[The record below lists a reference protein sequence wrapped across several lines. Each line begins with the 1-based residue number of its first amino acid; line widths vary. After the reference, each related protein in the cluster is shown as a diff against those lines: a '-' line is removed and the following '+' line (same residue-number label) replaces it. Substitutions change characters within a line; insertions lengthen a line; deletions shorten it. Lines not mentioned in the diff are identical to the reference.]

1 LNTGNIEL
9 AGMKEQVNRQY
20 CLTLELK
27 DDDELIKL
35 YEEYHQAGNVWPE
48 VIENIKDSGIK
59 SMSIY
64 RLNTHLIMIL
74 DVVKSFNFDI
84 RAKIN
89 LNNEKVQEWELLM
102 EKFQKVEDGQENNDK
117 WKLMD
122 RIFSLHEQ

>member
-1 LNTGNIEL
+1 
-9 AGMKEQVNRQY
+9 MKEQVNRQY